1 MTNTETVQVQYVNPP
16 KPGKK
21 MGSIK
26 TADGRYM
33 GVWPDKLTRFQQ
45 GGTYTIK
52 TETQGDFTKV
62 VDVVTDGGGQEQQAP
77 QQQRPAG
84 RPTDDAT
91 AERIYVC
98 GIVNAAVSNGVEPTT
113 ASLVEITKA
122 AREAY
127 RQTFGGQAAAGGSG
141 APMPNDSIP
150 F

>member
-1 MTNTETVQVQYVNPP
+1 MNTETVTVQYVNAP

-26 TADGRYM
+26 TADGRYI
-33 GVWPDKLTRFQQ
+33 GCWPDKLVRFQQ

-62 VDVVTDGGGQEQQAP
+62 VDVVGNDAPTQQQAP
-77 QQQRPAG
+77 QQRSVG

-98 GIVNAAVSNGVEPTT
+98 GVVNAAISSGLEVTT
-113 ASLVEITKA
+113 GTLVGITNA

-127 RQTFGGQAAAGGSG
+127 RQTFGGQAATGQRE
-141 APMPNDSIP
+141 APMPNDAIP